1 VNAGAQLEP
10 LFAGLAPLLLTA
22 SRLQVARVAAAV
34 CFALLLVALAVGLL
48 RARRQAERDEVD
60 ATLEA
65 DFLRIERELTLEL
78 EGSVKPGPSGREER

>member
-1 VNAGAQLEP
+1 
-10 LFAGLAPLLLTA
+10 
-22 SRLQVARVAAAV
+22 V

-65 DFLRIERELTLEL
+65 DFLRIERELTREL